1 LRLERRREGTEK
13 KGKIGKRRD
22 EEKEKERKEKRK
34 RKAGKGRDP
43 LLPGPTSQNLRSA
56 TTGFH
61 QQLNLSVVGVL

>member
-43 LLPGPTSQNLRSA
+43 LLPGPTS
-56 TTGFH
+56 
-61 QQLNLSVVGVL
+61 